1 MLFSCSPII
10 LVKINGFGYIKV
22 FQRKLFKKEKI
33 AMLIIRLIYDERSG
47 VSDCEITYKSYNLLW
62 LPMVGSI
69 KNVGHNVFV

>member
-1 MLFSCSPII
+1 
-10 LVKINGFGYIKV
+10 
-22 FQRKLFKKEKI
+22 
-33 AMLIIRLIYDERSG
+33 MLIIRLIYDERSG

>member
-22 FQRKLFKKEKI
+22 FQRKLFKKEKTV
-33 AMLIIRLIYDERSG
+33 MLIIRLIYDERSG